1 MSKTCTF
8 VELRNLML
16 VHVSMG
22 TRLIWPAINAELHV
36 YKFLGALSNH
46 ILQVLEFNNNISILL
61 KMMVIIINTPL

>member
-36 YKFLGALSNH
+36 YKFLGALSTTYCN
-46 ILQVLEFNNNISILL
+46 F
-61 KMMVIIINTPL
+61 